1 MSLNHGKSLITIGEE
16 VEHVQVYVNIEN
28 YHFDNQISLNVD
40 VPEELKGFAC
50 LNIILQPFVE
60 NADCPWHCGIQRN
73 RKLQHRN
80 PGTERG
86 KGYYLYIQDDGPGVN
101 VEQMQKETEQDI
113 KKARHGYGV
122 RNINFRLKLCFGEK
136 YGVTYKESEKGTCV
150 EVKIPAM
157 TMEEAEEKI

>member
-1 MSLNHGKSLITIGEE
+1 MPIVHGIAEYSEIESCSIAIRARKEE
-16 VEHVQVYVNIEN
+16 E
-28 YHFDNQISLNVD
+28 D
-40 VPEELKGFAC
+40 
-50 LNIILQPFVE
+50 IIF
-60 NADCPWHCGIQRN
+60 
-73 RKLQHRN
+73 
-80 PGTERG
+80 T
-86 KGYYLYIQDDGPGVN
+86 IQDDGPGVN